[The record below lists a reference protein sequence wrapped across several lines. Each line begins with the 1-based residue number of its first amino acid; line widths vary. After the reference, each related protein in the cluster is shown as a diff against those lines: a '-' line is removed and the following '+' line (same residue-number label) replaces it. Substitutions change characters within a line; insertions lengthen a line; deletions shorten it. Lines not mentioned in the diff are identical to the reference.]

1 MKFNKLY
8 NNIVSSEMITTYDES
23 KLNEMTP
30 EALVDVISDF
40 IAYQSSDAFVEHAAN
55 IGVTYADMLYEEVKI
70 LLLEENQSS
79 KVLIE
84 TYLNLVKKYKK

>member
-8 NNIVSSEMITTYDES
+8 KNIVSSEMITTYDES
-23 KLNEMTP
+23 ELNEMTP

-55 IGVTYADMLYEEVKI
+55 IGVTYADMLYEEVRT
-70 LLLEENQSS
+70 LLLGENQS
-79 KVLIE
+79 KEVLIK